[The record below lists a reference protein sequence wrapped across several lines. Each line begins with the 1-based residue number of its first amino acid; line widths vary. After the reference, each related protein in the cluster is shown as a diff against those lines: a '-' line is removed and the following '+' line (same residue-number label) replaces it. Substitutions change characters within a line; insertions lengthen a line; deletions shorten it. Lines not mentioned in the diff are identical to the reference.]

1 MKASEYLWKYC
12 EMMDSNEG
20 VSPEQ
25 IQGEL
30 RIFLGDEEIVS
41 DSDGER
47 LSEREAKSVFGRN
60 EERLWEAYKEGNK
73 PLFAAVCMYQQVS
86 DDEWQKLKEEMW
98 AKEDQDGE
106 DTGDCQE
113 CQIPEAEQ

>member
-30 RIFLGDEEIVS
+30 RLFLGDEEIIA
-41 DSDGER
+41 DSNDEV
-47 LSEREAKSVFGRN
+47 LSEREAKSIFGRN
-60 EERLWEAYKEGNK
+60 EDKLWEAYHAGNK
-73 PLFAAVCMYQQVS
+73 PLFAALCMYQQVS

-113 CQIPEAEQ
+113 CKIPEAEQ